1 MNPSIY
7 AFLADAVVVLHLAFV
22 VFACLGGVLVFR
34 FPWIKW
40 LHIPA
45 FLWAGYIEIT
55 GGICPLTPLE
65 NRLRFLSMEPMY
77 ANSFIERYVWNLLYP
92 AELSHGLQI
101 TLGVG
106 LIVIN
111 LAVYAVV
118 LTRVGRGQTR
128 QRTVAP

>member
-1 MNPSIY
+1 MSPSIY
-7 AFLADAVVVLHLAFV
+7 AFLADAVVVLHLLFV

-34 FPWIKW
+34 FAWLKW

-65 NRLRFLSMEPMY
+65 NRLRFLSTEPMY
-77 ANSFIERYVWNLLYP
+77 ATSFIERYVWNLLYP
-92 AELSHGLQI
+92 AELSHGLQV

-118 LTRVGRGQTR
+118 LTHYRRSQTR